1 MRAQRVREAEN
12 RVEMQTGKWTAEG
25 AAKSWIYFQPST
37 LRRRAY
43 VRCRR
48 YAGISQ
54 SAWNHS
60 MNQGVTGVRSE
71 IATDI
76 GAMVN
81 LVKEESD
88 IPCAVCGRIREINE
102 KRDSVKKR
110 KPSVKESFILSQTV
124 FFFWLQKPC
133 SVVNALGWWQL
144 IQFCR
149 MVISLRADYPLHF
162 AQKLFFYFCLRLG
175 IT

>member
-12 RVEMQTGKWTAEG
+12 QIEMQAAKWTSEG

-54 SAWNHS
+54 SAWSHS
-60 MNQGVTGVRSE
+60 MNQGGTGVRSE
-71 IATDI
+71 ITTDI
-76 GAMVN
+76 GSMVN

-88 IPCAVCGRIREINE
+88 IPCAVYGRIREIHE
-102 KRDSVKKR
+102 KRDSVKK
-110 KPSVKESFILSQTV
+110 KGLS
-124 FFFWLQKPC
+124 
-133 SVVNALGWWQL
+133 
-144 IQFCR
+144 
-149 MVISLRADYPLHF
+149 H
-162 AQKLFFYFCLRLG
+162 
-175 IT
+175 

>member
-12 RVEMQTGKWTAEG
+12 RVEMQAAKWTAEG
-25 AAKSWIYFQPST
+25 AAKSWIYLQPST

-43 VRCRR
+43 VSCRR

-60 MNQGVTGVRSE
+60 MNQGDTGVRSE
-71 IATDI
+71 ITTDI

-88 IPCAVCGRIREINE
+88 IPCAVCGRIREIHE
-102 KRDSVKKR
+102 RRDSVKK
-110 KPSVKESFILSQTV
+110 E
-124 FFFWLQKPC
+124 
-133 SVVNALGWWQL
+133 N
-144 IQFCR
+144 
-149 MVISLRADYPLHF
+149 
-162 AQKLFFYFCLRLG
+162 RL
-175 IT
+175 

>member
-1 MRAQRVREAEN
+1 MRAQKVREAEN
-12 RVEMQTGKWTAEG
+12 RVEMQAAQWTADG
-25 AAKSWIYFQPST
+25 AAKNWIYFQPST

-43 VRCRR
+43 VSCRR

-60 MNQGVTGVRSE
+60 MNQGGTGVRSE
-71 IATDI
+71 ITTDI

-81 LVKEESD
+81 LIKEESD

-133 SVVNALGWWQL
+133 SVVNALGWW
-144 IQFCR
+144 
-149 MVISLRADYPLHF
+149 
-162 AQKLFFYFCLRLG
+162 
-175 IT
+175 

>member
-12 RVEMQTGKWTAEG
+12 QLEMQVAKWTAEG
-25 AAKSWIYFQPST
+25 VAKSWIYFQPST

-43 VRCRR
+43 VSCRR

-71 IATDI
+71 ITTDI

-81 LVKEESD
+81 LIKEESD
-88 IPCAVCGRIREINE
+88 IPCAVCGRIREIHE
-102 KRDSVKKR
+102 KRDSVKK
-110 KPSVKESFILSQTV
+110 E
-124 FFFWLQKPC
+124 
-133 SVVNALGWWQL
+133 N
-144 IQFCR
+144 
-149 MVISLRADYPLHF
+149 
-162 AQKLFFYFCLRLG
+162 RL
-175 IT
+175 